1 MLEFSQVSVR
11 QTIYGL
17 LIETT
22 ACSSSILLVTERMF
36 AYKTEGIDAGD
47 LTSCCPCC
55 ASLLWLEF
63 LTFQGPRLIESAAD
77 RFLHFLLWPARF
89 DLFGF
94 RIPREI
100 IHSHT
105 SVGSRV
111 RGIEVLIAFNS
122 RGEYETRL
130 RPATT
135 TWRIGFTLIAYFTV
149 RSIDTIIT
157 FLSIFIIFAYITRFS
172 FLSGNH

>member
-1 MLEFSQVSVR
+1 MRSVRSQAEFGMLEFSQVSVR

-63 LTFQGPRLIESAAD
+63 LTFQGPRLIESASD
-77 RFLHFLLWPARF
+77 RFLRFLLWSGPL

-94 RIPREI
+94 CIPREI
-100 IHSHT
+100 IRSHT
-105 SVGSRV
+105 SVGSHV
-111 RGIEVLIAFNS
+111 RGLDVQIAFNS
-122 RGEYETRL
+122 WREYETRL
-130 RPATT
+130 CPETR
-135 TWRIGFTLIAYFTV
+135 WRIGSNT
-149 RSIDTIIT
+149 
-157 FLSIFIIFAYITRFS
+157 
-172 FLSGNH
+172 N

>member
-1 MLEFSQVSVR
+1 MKSVRSQAEFGMLEFSQVSVR

-63 LTFQGPRLIESAAD
+63 STFQGPRLIESAAD
-77 RFLHFLLWPARF
+77 RFLHFLLPA
-89 DLFGF
+89 
-94 RIPREI
+94 
-100 IHSHT
+100 ST
-105 SVGSRV
+105 
-111 RGIEVLIAFNS
+111 
-122 RGEYETRL
+122 L
-130 RPATT
+130 RPVRFSYSQRDYTLPYLSRESRPRHRRSNCLQFAGRIRNTT
-135 TWRIGFTLIAYFTV
+135 PSWNNMADRFSFDCLRANYFTV
-149 RSIDTIIT
+149 RSIR
-157 FLSIFIIFAYITRFS
+157 L
-172 FLSGNH
+172 